1 MQISKK
7 TEVLMYL
14 LMCPVNF
21 TNSPPF
27 HVWAPPRSLQ
37 DIRKGRVCPPRVVHR
52 SHYTLEK
59 VWRHLKLKLRWGPFL
74 KDMFCCRK
82 RLWCLKIC
90 RYMLG
95 PKVFYTHFNTPK
107 MYHFQVEIHWR
118 WEWTSIDYVYIYIND
133 AAIISLM
140 VSFLNCNHEIP
151 LVFFAESIQQ
161 IQRATTPSSSS
172 HLCPGSRDR
181 QAQTSWP
188 KAGGFSV
195 MSVSGFRSFS
205 FQVTKMGTM
214 QRWSFTMCGLF
225 SPPEVF
231 RGSIGHMSFP
241 TTLGAFFWWRNKTK

>member
-118 WEWTSIDYVYIYIND
+118 WEWTSIDYVYIYIYKWCCNY
-133 AAIISLM
+133 ITNGLISELQPWN
-140 VSFLNCNHEIP
+140 S
-151 LVFFAESIQQ
+151 
-161 IQRATTPSSSS
+161 
-172 HLCPGSRDR
+172 
-181 QAQTSWP
+181 
-188 KAGGFSV
+188 
-195 MSVSGFRSFS
+195 SGFFCREYPTNPTRHNSIFQFPPLPRFKRSAGPN
-205 FQVTKMGTM
+205 VM
-214 QRWSFTMCGLF
+214 
-225 SPPEVF
+225 
-231 RGSIGHMSFP
+231 
-241 TTLGAFFWWRNKTK
+241 A